1 MPTLIAFDLDGVLYT
16 SEPFIADAYR
26 EATELVNAQRPRS
39 FARLPDAREILQHV
53 GWPVQTILA
62 RLFPTADSEA
72 VALLHEILLDV
83 ICNRVKAR
91 AGRLYDAVP
100 DALGSLH
107 EAGHL
112 LAVASNGR
120 RRYVEAVL
128 TTYGLADLFVTPI
141 AADQLGDKSALLR
154 EYADRHRVT
163 PGHMVMVGDRA
174 SDVAAARVIG
184 CHFIGCDYGHGHRQ
198 EIAGAGPLVSA
209 FNEVPSAVAYLLH
222 L

>member
-1 MPTLIAFDLDGVLYT
+1 MPTLVAFDLDGVLYT

-26 EATELVNAQRPRS
+26 EAMELVNARRPSS
-39 FARLPDAREILQHV
+39 FARLPDTREILEHV

-72 VALLHEILLDV
+72 VALLGEIVLDV
-83 ICNRVKAR
+83 ICHRVKAR
-91 AGRLYDAVP
+91 AGRLYDGVP
-100 DALGSLH
+100 EALGSLH

-112 LAVASNGR
+112 LALASNGR

-128 TTYGLADLFVTPI
+128 ATYGLSELFVAPI
-141 AADQLGDKSALLR
+141 TADQFGDKPALLR
-154 EYADRHRVT
+154 EYAKRHRVT

-174 SDVAAARVIG
+174 SDVEAARAVG
-184 CHFIGCDYGHGHRQ
+184 CHFIGCDCGHGHRE
-198 EIAGAGPLVSA
+198 EIAGAGPVVSGL
-209 FNEVPSAVAYLLH
+209 NEVPSAVAYLLH